1 MLNRALPI
9 ALARPRLTLLV
20 LGGLSALGFP
30 PFHLW
35 PLALLAL
42 GAAAV
47 LIRFSPTVR
56 GAFLR
61 GWLFALAH
69 FTG

>member
-1 MLNRALPI
+1 MLNRALPF
-9 ALARPRLTLLV
+9 ALAHPRLTLLV
-20 LGGLSALGFP
+20 LGGISALGFP

-47 LIRFSPTVR
+47 LCGI
-56 GAFLR
+56 
-61 GWLFALAH
+61 ALTMAWRS
-69 FTG
+69 GKRA